1 MWSDTRSLR
10 GEVFREAQSQYGWQ
24 KPGQKTT
31 LKAKSSISMTNIKH
45 SSISSLTSIN
55 LHINKKVHLE
65 FHSVKLSFKSER
77 EIKTFSEKEKLR
89 EFIAR
94 RATPKEI
101 FRDKGQKLISTWIKE
116 EQLGMNKGG

>member
-1 MWSDTRSLR
+1 
-10 GEVFREAQSQYGWQ
+10 
-24 KPGQKTT
+24 
-31 LKAKSSISMTNIKH
+31 MTNIKH

-77 EIKTFSEKEKLR
+77 EIKTFSEEKLR

-101 FRDKGQKLISTWIKE
+101 FRDQGQKLLST
-116 EQLGMNKGG
+116 